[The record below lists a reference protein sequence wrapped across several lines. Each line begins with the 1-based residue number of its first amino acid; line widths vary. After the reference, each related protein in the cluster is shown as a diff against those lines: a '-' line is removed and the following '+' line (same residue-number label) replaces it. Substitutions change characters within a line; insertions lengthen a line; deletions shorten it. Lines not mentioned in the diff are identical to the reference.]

1 MKRTKKVWLCQ
12 EEPSV
17 ERFEHVP
24 DVLRK
29 VLTMV
34 LERSVERSKPLN
46 FLFPDDRA
54 TLQSDLRAG
63 LRLRHEGLS
72 VDSNPQR
79 PLAFFMPQTQSVKLA
94 LTLGRCSHAG

>member
-34 LERSVERSKPLN
+34 LRRSSERFKTLN
-46 FLFPDDRA
+46 FFGADDRA
-54 TLQSDLRAG
+54 TQQCDLRAASK
-63 LRLRHEGLS
+63 LRHEGLS
-72 VDSNPQR
+72 ADSNPLE
-79 PLAFFMPQTQSVKLA
+79 PFAFSMPQT
-94 LTLGRCSHAG
+94 